1 MFSTGMTLDALRE
14 CLAGVESVKLLGMEL
29 LNQFRPQG
37 DLFPTGV
44 PRSAMKEAVAEIM
57 DYTNKCITAAGR
69 LQNLAP
75 IPLTR
80 VSILEFGL

>member
-1 MFSTGMTLDALRE
+1 MLQVTITAESLRD